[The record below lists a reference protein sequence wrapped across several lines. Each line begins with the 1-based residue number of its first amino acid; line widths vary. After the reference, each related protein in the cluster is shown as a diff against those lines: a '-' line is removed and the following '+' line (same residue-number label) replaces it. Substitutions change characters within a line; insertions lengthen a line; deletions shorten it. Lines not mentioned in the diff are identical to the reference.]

1 MVQTKIIP
9 IVNKNLFSNYYL
21 DNRVKT
27 IPEWKKNDHIVA
39 FSEIK
44 KLYEEERKSFENF
57 NEAQLIKHFLDP
69 IFKILLFESEVEEA
83 VGGEFPDY
91 AFFRDKNSRDEAH
104 KNKGTISFYTNALAI
119 GEVKKWVTELDGKPI
134 HQLRNYLDVTEKKW
148 GILTNGRKWR
158 LFCKEKKRD
167 EYYEVD
173 LPSLLDSN
181 DVEGFKYFF
190 YFFRRDAF
198 LFPDSFLEGVLR
210 ESEVHAKTIGNNLKE
225 NVYKA
230 MKKIAEGFFGRPQ
243 NNLDRN
249 DEAARERVQK
259 NTMLLLYRLLFLLY
273 AEDRNLLDLTN
284 TKYLNNHSFRRIKKE
299 VEEKRGRIEQGYDY
313 SGTTIWDR
321 LKSLF
326 ELINVGSEA
335 IGEKEFHVPA
345 YNGGLFDTKKNPEL
359 DEKWKIG
366 DKYLAEAIHLLT
378 WSDVNGAGG
387 FVDYSELEIRHLG
400 SIYEGLLEYKLKV
413 AESDIVAKENEW
425 VSLEKYNEGRKQKKA
440 FEEFDEFSRAR
451 KGELYLATDKGERKA
466 TGSYYTPDYIV
477 NYIVRNTI
485 GVVVDKKWK
494 EAQEKN
500 KNFIDATLSVKVFD
514 PAMGSGHFLV
524 GAVDFLAEKLLN
536 AAQKDIEAGRLAEEA
551 QYSDLDWA
559 RREVV
564 AHCIYGVDLNPMAVE
579 LAKVSLWL
587 KTISKDKPLSFL
599 DHRLKCGNSLIG
611 AKLLEVAWYPPE
623 LLSGSEKKDAEKRK
637 KEREQGQQTFEIPFI
652 KAVADLIAEIDKETD
667 ETITGILR
675 KKEIFD
681 KLTESDEYK
690 RLKTICDLYTG
701 LFLSAKPL
709 DHEREKWGNYVSSFF
724 DPKNKEWIDTPKYG
738 WPKKGLEIA
747 HNKKFFHWELE
758 FPEIF
763 FKGGRL
769 KENPGFDAVVGNPPY
784 LRIQELQKAD
794 PSQVDYF
801 NVTFVSAT
809 GSYDIYI
816 LFNEFG
822 LQCLKRNG
830 RLGMI
835 QLSKFIQADF
845 GKGIRKILPKYL
857 DKIIDFRENQI
868 FDVSTYT
875 CLLFLSKIDQENWS
889 YFATPTLKN
898 VENEMPR
905 LLNQK
910 IDFSLISK
918 DLSDAPWVLS
928 NQDNLKILQKLNLFP
943 ERLHDVITNI
953 FQGIAT
959 SADHIYFLEEIEKIG
974 IDKIKVFSHSTNSEW
989 ILETNY
995 LKPLLKGE
1003 DVHRYEPLEPKIW
1016 TIFPYDLSNQNPRLL
1031 SSDELKNRSP
1041 KLWEY
1046 LKLNEVELRKREHGR
1061 FDNDEWWQFSRP
1073 QNLTLYNKK
1082 KIMTPDICKRGEI
1095 SYDRVGYCHTTT
1107 VYSFV
1112 FKDECQE
1119 NILFWNSIL
1128 NSSLLWYF
1136 ISNTGSILRGGF
1148 FRFKTNY
1155 LKPFPIRRISF
1166 TTPKEERNKLLDDL
1180 KQKYQDS
1187 QFDTVL
1193 KIMDECLP
1201 KDKKGDFITEKEKSD
1216 VVHDF
1221 LAFLAE
1227 QMIEMNKEKNRV
1239 VKDFLEW
1246 MQSAIETKPEIL
1258 TGRTKLKQYYI
1269 LDFDELLTILKNNK
1283 KRIPVNISSLQFHKN
1298 LKEGFETSK
1307 NVLTPLR
1314 IKIEVT
1320 DNLID
1325 QIVYK
1330 LYGLTEE
1337 EIRIVEG
1344 SIGKK

>member
-1 MVQTKIIP
+1 MDVKKSFAKPTEKTFARRTEADIGGKEEEKTFYIRQLLRISNLWWHSMTQTKIIP
-9 IVNKNLFSNYYL
+9 MVNKNLFSNYYL

-173 LPSLLDSN
+173 LPSLLDNN

-413 AESDIVAKENEW
+413 AESDIVTKENEW

-440 FEEFDEFSRAR
+440 FEEFDEFSHAR

-485 GVVVDKKWK
+485 GAVVDEKWK
-494 EAQEKN
+494 ETQEKN
-500 KNFIDATLSVKVFD
+500 KRFIDATLSVKVLD

-536 AAQKDIEAGRLAEEA
+536 AAQKDIEAWRLAEEA

-611 AKLLEVAWYPPE
+611 AKLLDVAWYPSE
-623 LLSGSEKKDAEKRK
+623 LLSGKEKKDAEKRK

-652 KAVADLIAEIDKETD
+652 EGVADLIAEIDKETD
-667 ETITGILR
+667 ETITGILH

-681 KLTESDEYK
+681 KLTESNEYK

-701 LFLSAKPL
+701 LFFDAKPT
-709 DHEREKWGNYVSSFF
+709 ENEQQRWGGYISSFF
-724 DPKNKEWIDTPKYG
+724 DPKNEEWRDKPKWG

-747 HNKKFFHWELE
+747 SDKKFFHWELE

-763 FKGGRL
+763 FEEGKI

-784 LRIQELQKAD
+784 GLLDTTCAGRYYTTQGNQNAYVAFMQLSLDLGRIGGSSSLIVPTTWLTGDNFRNLREYILKTCKVKVVVKL
-794 PSQVDYF
+794 P
-801 NVTFVSAT
+801 
-809 GSYDIYI
+809 YDIFREAYI
-816 LFNEFG
+816 DTAVYLNNKLRAYLPDSKPVIHETLVHEFTPREKVQEK
-822 LQCLKRNG
+822 LEKHSEFEKISSDVWYSDRALRFLLNKKVAT
-830 RLGMI
+830 I
-835 QLSKFIQADF
+835 LSKVSDKSTSIALDMISHSNRGTLPPKKFVEIKVSNRDS
-845 GKGIRKILPKYL
+845 KILPWFDGQIYRYE
-857 DKIIDFRENQI
+857 IIDNPPYKLVDLDEIRETKDVDVFQGERIITRQLVSRQFRFQSAITRDRFAHKKNLYVI
-868 FDVSTYT
+868 YNITDKNYGNWY
-875 CLLFLSKIDQENWS
+875 LLS
-889 YFATPTLKN
+889 
-898 VENEMPR
+898 
-905 LLNQK
+905 LLNSK
-910 IDFSLISK
+910 LFSYAI
-918 DLSDAPWVLS
+918 
-928 NQDNLKILQKLNLFP
+928 
-943 ERLHDVITNI
+943 
-953 FQGIAT
+953 
-959 SADHIYFLEEIEKIG
+959 
-974 IDKIKVFSHSTNSEW
+974 
-989 ILETNY
+989 
-995 LKPLLKGE
+995 
-1003 DVHRYEPLEPKIW
+1003 IW
-1016 TIFPYDLSNQNPRLL
+1016 
-1031 SSDELKNRSP
+1031 
-1041 KLWEY
+1041 
-1046 LKLNEVELRKREHGR
+1046 
-1061 FDNDEWWQFSRP
+1061 
-1073 QNLTLYNKK
+1073 
-1082 KIMTPDICKRGEI
+1082 
-1095 SYDRVGYCHTTT
+1095 
-1107 VYSFV
+1107 
-1112 FKDECQE
+1112 
-1119 NILFWNSIL
+1119 
-1128 NSSLLWYF
+1128 SLLGTQRDDYPA
-1136 ISNTGSILRGGF
+1136 ISLEDYRN
-1148 FRFKTNY
+1148 
-1155 LKPFPIRRISF
+1155 FPIRLIHF
-1166 TTPKEERNKLLDDL
+1166 TTLAADRTRLVEWAKKLYATPDFASLL
-1180 KQKYQDS
+1180 KL
-1187 QFDTVL
+1187 V
-1193 KIMDECLP
+1193 DECLP
-1201 KDKKGDFITEKEKSD
+1201 RDVNGNFISEKEKSD
-1216 VVHDF
+1216 VVHDI

-1227 QMIEMNKEKNRV
+1227 QMIEMNKQKQFEIRGFTDWLEGYCK
-1239 VKDFLEW
+1239 VKIDE
-1246 MQSAIETKPEIL
+1246 L
-1258 TGRTKLKQYYI
+1258 TSRTKLQAYYKCDWNEI
-1269 LDFDELLTILKNNK
+1269 KDVLAKNK
-1283 KRIPVNISSLQFHKN
+1283 KKIAELDITRREPLEKINDEYDISIKKLRPLLQ
-1298 LKEGFETSK
+1298 
-1307 NVLTPLR
+1307 
-1314 IKIEVT
+1314 KIEST
-1320 DNLID
+1320 DKLID

-1337 EIRIVEG
+1337 EIKIVEG